1 MWVIFALLDT
11 DPDPDSE
18 YESTDLIES
27 GSNPDPDPK
36 PCSRQAFLHYII
48 LYSKASTTYMDTA
61 SCCRGNSEKAS
72 ELYEACIKAATQEDL
87 AGDLTI
93 KAGTRSF
100 HSSFPNRE
108 SLVGSGL

>member
-1 MWVIFALLDT
+1 M
-11 DPDPDSE
+11 
-18 YESTDLIES
+18 
-27 GSNPDPDPK
+27 
-36 PCSRQAFLHYII
+36 
-48 LYSKASTTYMDTA
+48 A

-100 HSSFPNRE
+100 HHSGSEIFSSRIRGVVTSSF
-108 SLVGSGL
+108 

>member
-1 MWVIFALLDT
+1 M
-11 DPDPDSE
+11 
-18 YESTDLIES
+18 
-27 GSNPDPDPK
+27 
-36 PCSRQAFLHYII
+36 
-48 LYSKASTTYMDTA
+48 A

-100 HSSFPNRE
+100 HSGSFPNRGNFDWIRTLNLLRSGVLR
-108 SLVGSGL
+108 SLEIDIILGERFGDLIS

>member
-1 MWVIFALLDT
+1 M
-11 DPDPDSE
+11 
-18 YESTDLIES
+18 
-27 GSNPDPDPK
+27 
-36 PCSRQAFLHYII
+36 
-48 LYSKASTTYMDTA
+48 A

-100 HSSFPNRE
+100 HSSHPFRNRFLL
-108 SLVGSGL
+108 SNVPDP